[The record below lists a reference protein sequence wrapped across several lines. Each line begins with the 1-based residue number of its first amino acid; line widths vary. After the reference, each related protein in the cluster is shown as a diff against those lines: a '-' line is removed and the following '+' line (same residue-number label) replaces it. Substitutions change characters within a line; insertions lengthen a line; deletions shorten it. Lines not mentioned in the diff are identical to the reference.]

1 MDVKAYLKQPQ
12 VLETRIRNRLIERE
26 QLRALAMKI
35 TASMDAVRVRSSGG
49 GSRMT
54 DAVEKLVTLEA
65 EIDELVQQL
74 VEARRQVVDSL
85 EALDNPTEYDVLHMR
100 YVQGKSLQEIAD
112 HYRREYNWASTTH
125 FRAVQHLQ
133 KRLEKSLLLEEKVA
147 RR

>member
-49 GSRMT
+49 ASRMT
-54 DAVEKLVTLEA
+54 DAVEKLVALEA

-112 HYRREYNWASTTH
+112 KYGKEYGWANTTIWRGMRHLRE
-125 FRAVQHLQ
+125 Q
-133 KRLEKSLLLEEKVA
+133 LENKCSVL
-147 RR
+147 

>member
-1 MDVKAYLKQPQ
+1 MDVKEYLKQPML
-12 VLETRIRNRLIERE
+12 LELRIRNKLIERE

-49 GSRMT
+49 ASRMT
-54 DAVEKLVTLEA
+54 DAVEKLVALEV
-65 EIDELVQQL
+65 EIDDLVQQL

-112 HYRREYNWASTTH
+112 HYRREYGWVTTTH
-125 FRAVQHLQ
+125 GRAVRHLQ
-133 KRLEKSLLLEEKVA
+133 ERLGRIS
-147 RR
+147 